1 MYLPFQ
7 IAIIKLVKRNGVILM
22 KRWEVYL
29 ELMMEFIVAIL
40 FFVGILYVGPKLL
53 GFLWPFVAGWLISI
67 LANPLRNFLEKKIK
81 VPKKF
86 GSALI
91 IILAL
96 AIIVGLLYFLTGQ
109 LIHQVKSLINDLPFI
124 LDQIQ
129 IQLDKMNM
137 WMEPRLQKFG
147 LDVSFLTRGE
157 QIYDTMM
164 STLTEWVKGIGGNSI
179 QYAGG
184 VAKGVTNG
192 LVGSVVMILSAYFFL
207 VEREEISVFCKKYAP
222 QSVQEKVLLV
232 KEHIFLALGG
242 YVKAQIKIMGI
253 IFVILFI
260 GLALEGER
268 YAFLLAV
275 IISIWD
281 VLPFLGTGMI
291 LIPWAIFKFVDQQ
304 FQAGVIFLIL
314 YLICLLAR
322 QLLQPKILGDSIGLR
337 PLPTL
342 FLIYVG
348 LKLGGFMGFIFAM
361 ILGIVFHNFY
371 KLGFFKP
378 WMERVRKRVKLL
390 KEIP

>member
-1 MYLPFQ
+1 
-7 IAIIKLVKRNGVILM
+7 M

-29 ELMMEFIVAIL
+29 ELIMEFIVAGL
-40 FFVGILYVGPKLL
+40 FLFGILYVGPKLL
-53 GFLWPFVAGWLISI
+53 GFLWPFVVGWMIAI

-91 IILAL
+91 IIIAL
-96 AIIVGLLYFLTGQ
+96 AIIVGFFYFLTGQ
-109 LIHQVKSLINDLPFI
+109 LVEQIKSLIGELPSI
-124 LDQIQ
+124 LDSIK
-129 IQLDKMNM
+129 IQLGQINA
-137 WMEPRLQKFG
+137 WIETHLQKFG
-147 LDVSFLTRGE
+147 VTVSLITRGE
-157 QIYDTMM
+157 QIYETLMD
-164 STLTEWVKGIGGNSI
+164 TLTEWVKGIGGNSI

-192 LVGSVVMILSAYFFL
+192 LVGSVVMILSAYFFM
-207 VEREEISVFCKKYAP
+207 VEREEIYVFYKKYAP
-222 QSVQEKVLLV
+222 KSVQEKSLLV

-242 YVKAQIKIMGI
+242 YIKAQIKIMGI

-268 YAFLLAV
+268 YAFLLAIV
-275 IISIWD
+275 ISIWD

-291 LIPWAIFKFVDQQ
+291 LVPWAIFKFIDHQ
-304 FQAGVIFLIL
+304 FQAGVIFIIL
-314 YLICLLAR
+314 YIVCLLAR

-342 FLIYVG
+342 FLIYIG
-348 LKLGGFMGFIFAM
+348 LKLGGFVGFIFAM

-371 KLGFFKP
+371 KLGFFNP
-378 WMERVRKRVKLL
+378 WFHRVRRRVELL
-390 KEIP
+390 KKIE